1 MKELNTKWQKSLIM
15 VAVVS
20 LIVGTLSGTIAGF
33 YAANLVSS
41 NDTPFLYSLLYQKLF
56 RPSGTPST
64 DSRLPSTST
73 DSRLPLESRESTV
86 REVVDNE
93 ANVVEVV
100 ERMTPS
106 VVSIVVSKYVSQY
119 YGTSPRSPF
128 DNDFFKEFFGP
139 WPLER
144 EPVPQEEE
152 KQKQEVSGGTGFVI
166 SSKDKLILTNKH
178 VVADEEAEY
187 AVVTNDGDTYEAEV
201 LARDPFNDIAVLKID
216 DKEFN
221 LYEVVL
227 GNSDTLQIGQTVI
240 AIGNALGE
248 YRNTVT
254 KGVISGI
261 GRRVVAG
268 DAMGQSEVLENVIQT
283 DAAINFGNSGGPLT
297 NLSGEVIGINTAI
310 SRAGQLIGFAI
321 PVNQAK
327 VVVESIEKYGKIV
340 RPFLGVRYVLINEKI
355 AKANNLDIDY
365 GALIVKGS
373 QLENLAVIPGSPA
386 DKAGLVENDIIL
398 ELNGKKI
405 TESNSLA
412 KQIQKY
418 QPGDEIKLKVL
429 HDGEEKTVTAIL
441 EEYKE

>member
-1 MKELNTKWQKSLIM
+1 MVKKISTKWQKSLII

-33 YAANLVSS
+33 YAANLVASG
-41 NDTPFLYSLLYQKLF
+41 DTPFLYSLLYQRLF
-56 RPSGTPST
+56 RPSEPSIETPSP
-64 DSRLPSTST
+64 DSRLPAG
-73 DSRLPLESRESTV
+73 SRESM
-86 REVVDNE
+86 
-93 ANVVEVV
+93 VVEVV
-100 ERMTPS
+100 EQASPS
-106 VVSIVVSKYVSQY
+106 VVSIVVSKYVSRY
-119 YGTSPRSPF
+119 YSTFPQSPY
-128 DNDFFKEFFGP
+128 DDFFEEFFGP
-139 WPLER
+139 WPFNDRFEQQR
-144 EPVPQEEE
+144 APQEE
-152 KQKQEVSGGTGFVI
+152 KQKQQVGGGTGFVI
-166 SSKDKLILTNKH
+166 SASDKLILTNKH
-178 VVADEEAEY
+178 VVSDEEAEY
-187 AVVTNDGDTYEAEV
+187 TVVTNDGDTYEAEV
-201 LARDPFNDIAVLKID
+201 LARDPFNDIAVLKINSE
-216 DKEFN
+216 EFN
-221 LYEVVL
+221 LDEVVL
-227 GNSDTLQIGQTVI
+227 GNSDNLKIGQSVI

-268 DAMGQSEVLENVIQT
+268 DAMGQSVVLENVIQT
-283 DAAINFGNSGGPLT
+283 DAAINFGNSGGPLI
-297 NLSGEVIGINTAI
+297 NLSGQVIGINTAI

-321 PVNQAK
+321 PISQAK

-373 QLENLAVIPGSPA
+373 RSEDLAIIPGAPA

-398 ELNGKKI
+398 EVNGKKI
-405 TESNSLA
+405 TESSSLA

-418 QPGDEIKLKVL
+418 QPDDEITLKIL

-441 EEYKE
+441 EEYQQ